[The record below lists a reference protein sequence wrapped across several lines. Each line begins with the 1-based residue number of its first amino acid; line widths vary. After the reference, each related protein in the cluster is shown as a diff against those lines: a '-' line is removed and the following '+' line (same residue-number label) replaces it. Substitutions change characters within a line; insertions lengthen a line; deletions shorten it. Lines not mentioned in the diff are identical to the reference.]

1 MTATAAALTF
11 KACALTNHADSLLI
25 EIRTWAANGFN
36 FSITT
41 LGFLIAGFTIFVTVA
56 KPGMMLAMMD
66 HTDPETKLP
75 TLKANLA
82 KFMHVFIIYIAC
94 SGLYL
99 SILLFGQNNS
109 IVWWVIKF
117 TPDPLLLRDTIIVIA
132 YVYVGTSFAY
142 LLLTLKSFIYNIY
155 TIVMNFLRWERENSN
170 NQ

>member
-1 MTATAAALTF
+1 
-11 KACALTNHADSLLI
+11 
-25 EIRTWAANGFN
+25 
-36 FSITT
+36 
-41 LGFLIAGFTIFVTVA
+41 
-56 KPGMMLAMMD
+56 
-66 HTDPETKLP
+66 
-75 TLKANLA
+75 
-82 KFMHVFIIYIAC
+82 MHVFIIYIAC